1 MFGGQIQAV
10 CFPTTPHFK
19 LGYKLQHCSQWSKR
33 SQPGAVFNAADSK
46 ATQQTS
52 FDISHVC
59 QNRDESKRTDKMRGT
74 PQSQALGLNRQ
85 TSQTQVSVSEA
96 SSSTLRRK
104 E

>member
-33 SQPGAVFNAADSK
+33 SQPGVVFNAADSK

-59 QNRDESKRTDKMRGT
+59 QNRDESKRTDKMREEHHKAKRSAST
-74 PQSQALGLNRQ
+74 VKLARPRW
-85 TSQTQVSVSEA
+85 VSA
-96 SSSTLRRK
+96 KPPAAR
-104 E
+104 